1 MKRKKLK
8 GIIAVA
14 IALTLSVT
22 SLIGCGNQGS
32 GASTDENVTS
42 ESILD
47 SVISV
52 ETALTNAKLEGEKAD
67 VTGTMLSTMVSFTP
81 GAAAHGNPLVN
92 GGPDWS
98 MQPLIYDYLCD
109 YSSQPEKT

>member
-1 MKRKKLK
+1 MKRNKLK

-22 SLIGCGNQGS
+22 SLIGCGNQNAGT
-32 GASTDENVTS
+32 ATDENVTS

-52 ETALTNAKLEGEKAD
+52 DTVLKNAKLEGEKAD
-67 VTGTMLSTMVSFTP
+67 VAGTVLSTMVLFTP

-98 MQPLIYDYLCD
+98 MQPLIFDYLCD
-109 YSSQPEKT
+109 YSSQP